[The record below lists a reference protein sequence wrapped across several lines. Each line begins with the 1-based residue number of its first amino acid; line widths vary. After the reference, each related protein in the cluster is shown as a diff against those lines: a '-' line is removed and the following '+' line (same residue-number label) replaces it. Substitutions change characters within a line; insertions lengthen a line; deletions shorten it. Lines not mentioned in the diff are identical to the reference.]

1 MIKKVEIEDLV
12 NEVKIGSS
20 SLGDSS
26 NFISDGILD
35 SFSILLFM
43 TELESRHGISISIDE
58 DMSIIFTSVQT
69 IFDYINNKT
78 RKKI

>member
-1 MIKKVEIEDLV
+1 VIKKVEIEDLV

-43 TELESRHGISISIDE
+43 TELESRHGISISINE
-58 DMSIIFTSVQT
+58 DMSIVFTSVQT
-69 IFDYINNKT
+69 IYDYINNKT
-78 RKKI
+78 RKKM

>member
-1 MIKKVEIEDLV
+1 VIKKVEIEDLV

>member
-43 TELESRHGISISIDE
+43 TELESRHGISISINE
-58 DMSIIFTSVQT
+58 DMNIVFTSVQT

-78 RKKI
+78 